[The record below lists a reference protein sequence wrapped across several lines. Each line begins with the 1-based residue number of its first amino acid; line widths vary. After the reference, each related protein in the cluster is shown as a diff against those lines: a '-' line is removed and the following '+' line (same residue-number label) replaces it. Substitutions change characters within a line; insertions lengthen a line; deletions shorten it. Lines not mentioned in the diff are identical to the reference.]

1 MLIYIY
7 THYYHDYHPGV
18 ESMRFWC
25 FLRDI
30 AILVRMC
37 WHFPP
42 LYLLRQDD
50 ILYYIYNLLINYV
63 YTTICNFC
71 FWLWVQFQP
80 IWWLGGSGSVLCIST
95 FPIEWEAKELQI
107 ELPIHDSLSDIAST
121 NWQWAMLGGK
131 ERKPLLDWDDT
142 FGIFWSRK
150 SEGKGHVHVFFTV
163 YSKLIPNCFF
173 PGFIIT
179 IDSIDLR

>member
-1 MLIYIY
+1 
-7 THYYHDYHPGV
+7 
-18 ESMRFWC
+18 MRFWC

>member
-1 MLIYIY
+1 
-7 THYYHDYHPGV
+7 
-18 ESMRFWC
+18 MRFWW

-37 WHFPP
+37 WHF
-42 LYLLRQDD
+42 LYCIYSAKM
-50 ILYYIYNLLINYV
+50 ILYNIYIYVYIYILYIYIDMYNLLINYV

-80 IWWLGGSGSVLCIST
+80 FWWLGRSGSVLCIST

-107 ELPIHDSLSDIAST
+107 ELLIHDSLSDIAST

-142 FGIFWSRK
+142 FGHEKARVKAMSMFFSC
-150 SEGKGHVHVFFTV
+150 FFTV
-163 YSKLIPNCFF
+163 ANSFQTVF
-173 PGFIIT
+173 SGFIIT